1 MFRNK
6 TTPLVANIKSENK
19 DVALVYATMLAL
31 IQKGLQKDVIQET
44 KPILPAILTTSNRNL
59 PEPMEEGLGSEN
71 LGGSEHPEI
80 VSLNS
85 RQVNQQ
91 NDTLPGS
98 PSPSQ
103 AQSKPALLTSSLGPN
118 RSNRLSPTRSTS
130 AVSGVSRVSRVSN
143 ASNVSRRSRCPA
155 NNMKLSTWRDFD
167 AQLVQHSKDLISNNV
182 SLQTVVAQHKS
193 FWKKLT
199 STCCQATTRN
209 NQHQRLMV
217 EFTMKLVRAY
227 EFLMLCGV
235 DEICTQPLDL
245 FNVAISKFVVR
256 PSSLYAS
263 SLSWIQAK
271 EIFHTIIDS
280 VNSFSTVLQVNT
292 VFAELSAR
300 FASTWAE
307 KSDDYKGY
315 YAFVVGQLAELQI
328 RASGKLT
335 HF

>member
-6 TTPLVANIKSENK
+6 TTPLAENIKSENK
-19 DVALVYATMLAL
+19 DVAFAYATMLAL

-44 KPILPAILTTSNRNL
+44 KPIISAILTTSNRNL
-59 PEPMEEGLGSEN
+59 PELMEEDLGSGN
-71 LGGSEHPEI
+71 FGGSEHPEI
-80 VSLNS
+80 VPLNS

-103 AQSKPALLTSSLGPN
+103 AQSKPALLTSSLDPN

-130 AVSGVSRVSRVSN
+130 AVSGVSRVSN

-155 NNMKLSTWRDFD
+155 NNTKLSTWRDLD

-199 STCCQATTRN
+199 NTCCQATARN
-209 NQHQRLMV
+209 DQHQRLMV

-227 EFLMLCGV
+227 EFLVLCGV